1 VVADARTEAVTDGE
15 DVGLPE
21 ADGDTVPV
29 RLTEV
34 VRVGDVVTGMDRD
47 GGADRVARVELVG
60 LVDGAEERDVTGL
73 PVAVLEA
80 VGDRDVDG
88 LAVVVLDAE
97 DVGVGDRVTAV
108 EPVDL
113 GLRVEDCVAS
123 GERVADADGV
133 MERVGGEERVAVGL
147 AVAVREPVDVRVGDA
162 VGNGERVPVGDRLI
176 VRVAVTVPEGRDVF
190 DGLTEGNGDRLP
202 VGVRVEVALTRA
214 VFVSLGDLVGVQ
226 VGREVAEGKGSP
238 TASARRLPSTP
249 ISVTGHGDP
258 RTPPPSR
265 PGENPVRHSKRRRN
279 LILLWFIKHFLG
291 GEGSIE
297 NPGRPKDSE

>member
-1 VVADARTEAVTDGE
+1 
-15 DVGLPE
+15 
-21 ADGDTVPV
+21 
-29 RLTEV
+29 
-34 VRVGDVVTGMDRD
+34 MDRD